1 LTFRQQRRTAI
12 ALGTAALGALRW
24 SRAAAAGNGPAAV
37 PAAGPAAAAAP
48 PAPAPGDALDLA
60 AHLASGA
67 TSAAAL
73 VRASLRRIDRLD
85 RRGPALCAVIERNP
99 DAPAIAA
106 ARDGA
111 RAAGRALGPLD
122 GVPVLLK
129 DNIAT
134 GDRLRT
140 SAGSLALADAPAA
153 RDAFLVARLRAA
165 GAVILGKTNMSE
177 WANIRSDRSS
187 SGWSARGGLTR
198 NPYALDRS
206 ASGSSSGSAVAVSAG
221 YAPLAVG
228 TETDGS
234 VVSPAALCGIVGIK
248 PTVGLV
254 SRDGIVPI
262 SHSQDTAGAM
272 ATSVRGAAA
281 LLAAMAGRD
290 EADPATAAAPP
301 PEDYVAACRA
311 DGLAGARIGVVR
323 AMFGRH
329 PGVRACIEAAI
340 DCMRAHGAVIVDPV
354 ELAPTRDY
362 EDAELEVLLTELPGD
377 LEHYLAAFAPAA
389 PIRNLAQLVEW
400 NRRHAAREM
409 PYFGQE
415 LFERALT
422 LGPIDGP
429 SYRAA
434 RATCVR
440 LARTEGIDATLQRHG
455 LDALLAPT
463 GDLAWLIDLVNGD
476 SPGQSF
482 STPAAVAGYPHIT
495 VPAGLAD
502 GLPVGVSLV
511 GRPYQES
518 TLFRLAFAYEQAS
531 HARRPPG
538 FAATAHVD

>member
-1 LTFRQQRRTAI
+1 MKFRTRRRAAI
-12 ALGTAALGALRW
+12 AIGSAALGALRW
-24 SRAAAAGNGPAAV
+24 SRAASAAPA
-37 PAAGPAAAAAP
+37 PAAGTL
-48 PAPAPGDALDLA
+48 DALDIA
-60 AHLASGA
+60 AQLSSGA

-73 VRASLRRIDRLD
+73 LRASLRRIEQLD
-85 RRGPALCAVIERNP
+85 RRGPNLGAVIERNP
-99 DAPAIAA
+99 DAPGIAA
-106 ARDGA
+106 ARDAARARA
-111 RAAGRALGPLD
+111 RAAGQACGPLD

-134 GDRLRT
+134 GDRMRT

-165 GAVILGKTNMSE
+165 GAVIVGKTNLSE

-206 ASGSSSGSAVAVSAG
+206 ASGSSSGSAVAVAAG
-221 YAPLAVG
+221 YVPLAVG

-234 VVSPAALCGIVGIK
+234 VVSPAALCGIVGVK

-272 ATSVRGAAA
+272 ATSVRGAAV

-290 EADPATAAAPP
+290 ERDPATAAAPP
-301 PEDYVAACRA
+301 PQDYVAACRA

-340 DCMRAHGAVIVDPV
+340 ACMRAQGAVIVDPV
-354 ELAPTRDY
+354 ELTATRDY

-377 LEHYLAAFAPAA
+377 LERYLAVFAPGA
-389 PIRNLAQLVEW
+389 PIRNLAELVAW
-400 NRRHAAREM
+400 NQRNAAREM

-415 LFERALT
+415 LFERALAQ
-422 LGPIDGP
+422 GAIDGP
-429 SYRAA
+429 SYRA
-434 RATCVR
+434 
-440 LARTEGIDATLQRHG
+440 ARTEGIDATLQRHG

-476 SPGQSF
+476 ASGQSF

-495 VPAGLAD
+495 VPAGLVD

-511 GRPYQES
+511 AGAYQES

-531 HARRPPG
+531 HARRAPA
-538 FAATAHVD
+538 FAASAHVT